1 MRYKFEDLEVWQI
14 SLDLGDSIYEIA
26 AVLPDAERF
35 NLNSQIIRAGTS
47 ISLNIAEGSTS
58 QSDGEQARFIGY
70 SIRSLIEVIA
80 CLRII
85 VHRDYHIN
93 EIILKQTEELC
104 DRLFIKLQ
112 AFRNALK

>member
-1 MRYKFEDLEVWQI
+1 MKYKFEDLEVWRI
-14 SLDLGDSIYEIA
+14 SLDLGDCIYESA
-26 AVLPDAERF
+26 AVLPDMERF
-35 NLNSQIIRAGTS
+35 NLNSQMIRASTS

-58 QSDGEQARFIGY
+58 QSNGEQKRFIGY

-85 VHRDYHIN
+85 DRRGYLIN
-93 EIILKQTEELC
+93 DELRNITEELC
-104 DRLFIKLQ
+104 DQLFIKLQ